1 MVDNQMVSMTENG
14 VLISSDSG
22 QFSIP
27 WSELKAGHFLIK
39 DGQSGVLITMLAG
52 CWYFPN
58 IQCLGWVEGP
68 INTGL

>member
-1 MVDNQMVSMTENG
+1 MVDNQLVSMTENG

-39 DGQSGVLITMLAG
+39 DGQSFQLG
-52 CWYFPN
+52 
-58 IQCLGWVEGP
+58 IQVGTCKANKKAANQECELP
-68 INTGL
+68 C